1 MFTIRLTEDI
11 NVTGSY
17 YEGENIKKTIPQVTS
32 SFSAGTN
39 FYIEDFGGAIT
50 EPKLFTFNKKI
61 SYRAS
66 DTNEFVLTRDTGNV
80 WFVPTSSAEII

>member
-11 NVTGSY
+11 SVTGSY
-17 YEGENIKKTIPQVTS
+17 HEGSDMTKTYGGVTS

-39 FYIEDFGGAIT
+39 LYIEDFGGAIT
-50 EPKLFTFNKKI
+50 EPKLFSFNKKV

-66 DTNEFVLTRDTGNV
+66 DTYNFIL
-80 WFVPTSSAEII
+80 TSSAEII

>member
-11 NVTGSY
+11 GVTGSY
-17 YEGENIKKTIPQVTS
+17 HEGDDMRKSYGNVTS

-39 FYIEDFGGAIT
+39 MYIQDFEGSIT
-50 EPKLFTFNKKI
+50 EPKLFSFNKKV

-66 DTNEFVLTRDTGNV
+66 YTYDFIMMQSTGSV
-80 WFVPTSSAEII
+80 YFVPTSSAEII

>member
-17 YEGENIKKTIPQVTS
+17 HEGSDMKKMYGGVTS
-32 SFSAGTN
+32 SFSANTN
-39 FYIEDFGGAIT
+39 LYIEDFGGAIT

-66 DTNEFVLTRDTGNV
+66 DTNDFVLTRDTGNV

>member
-17 YEGENIKKTIPQVTS
+17 HEGENIKKTIPQVTS

-50 EPKLFTFNKKI
+50 EPKLFNLYGQVA
-61 SYRAS
+61 YRAS
-66 DTNEFVLTRDTGNV
+66 DTNDFVLMRDTGSV
-80 WFVPTSSAEII
+80 WLVPTSSAEII